1 MEKKRINY
9 QTLLKITNGV
19 SASKEPEEIIVHA
32 VESIRQAMQVKGC
45 TLFLYNRG
53 TDRLEVAASTGLSQE
68 YLEKGPVSALQSIA
82 LSIEEGPVA
91 ISDVMDDP
99 RLQYPEAAAKEGIA
113 SILSVP
119 IVIHSRIMGALRVY
133 TGEKTEFSLD
143 AVNFVQAVAQIT
155 GLAIDLCRANKGLKS
170 SIEVLKSLRDP
181 KSLPGRRRTP
191 YEGVAAYAS

>member
-1 MEKKRINY
+1 MEKRLINY
-9 QTLLKITNGV
+9 ETLLKITNGI
-19 SASKEPEEIIVHA
+19 SASKKPEEIMVHA
-32 VESIRQAMQVKGC
+32 VESIRQAMRVKGC

-53 TDRLEVAASTGLSQE
+53 TNRLEVAASTGLSRE
-68 YLEKGPVSALQSIA
+68 YLDKGPVSALESIA
-82 LSIEEGPVA
+82 ESLEAGPVA

-99 RLQYPEAAAKEGIA
+99 RLQYPEAARREGIA
-113 SILSVP
+113 SILAVP

-133 TGEKTEFSLD
+133 TAERSEFGLE

-170 SIEVLKSLRDP
+170 SIEVLKTLRDP

-191 YEGVAAYAS
+191 YEGVATYAP